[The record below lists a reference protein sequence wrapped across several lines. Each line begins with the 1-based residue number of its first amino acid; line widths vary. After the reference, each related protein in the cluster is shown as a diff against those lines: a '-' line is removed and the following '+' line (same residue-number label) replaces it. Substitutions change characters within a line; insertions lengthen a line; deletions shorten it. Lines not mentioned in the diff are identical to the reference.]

1 MTTAPVSAGD
11 RPWRVL
17 TRHFFNALFDFG
29 VFSGAGTEAFKRALL
44 GVVAVFLAL
53 GLLLLRIFVTKYGI
67 LAGTHATERYEL
79 AVITD
84 HAFLIAVPMWIV
96 AFAIVL
102 VGHALFPDERDY
114 RILMAQPVSRRAI
127 FGAKL
132 LALLLFAGLFVAAT
146 HLALAPLA
154 ALTMVSPLAARPFVT
169 HAIAFELSSLSASVL
184 AALSIIAVHGVLVL
198 AVPRARLAAFSTFVR
213 SALVSVLVL
222 SLPLVGRLP
231 GAAGDG
237 ATHASWLAWAPPMWF
252 VALERWLAGGDERL
266 GGSLALAAPVAT
278 LFVLFVSIVAYGLL
292 YRRFDRVI
300 LRSHS
305 SRPPGRRWP
314 VPSRGALVSPA
325 RLAIRRFASLTLRR
339 SVLHQGIV
347 VALSAVA
354 AGLVV
359 NAAISSGLSSVAS
372 AKEDRD
378 VQALAFW
385 APFPLM
391 FVVSRAVRLALAL
404 PIEVRANWV
413 FRVTDAV
420 TTRSEATGAAVATV
434 VRLGVALPVA
444 AILPLQWLTFGPAA
458 ILMAIVAGLIG
469 WLQAELLLQDW
480 RRIPFTC
487 SYMPGK
493 GFVPQI
499 FLKTLFFFLFFTT
512 TGSLALRLSLVAP
525 AAALV
530 VGGTVAA
537 AASTLAVRRRRL
549 ARVAGLE
556 FEDSLPNELNVLR
569 LNVD

>member
-1 MTTAPVSAGD
+1 M
-11 RPWRVL
+11 L
-17 TRHFFNALFDFG
+17 
-29 VFSGAGTEAFKRALL
+29 
-44 GVVAVFLAL
+44 
-53 GLLLLRIFVTKYGI
+53 
-67 LAGTHATERYEL
+67 
-79 AVITD
+79 
-84 HAFLIAVPMWIV
+84 
-96 AFAIVL
+96 
-102 VGHALFPDERDY
+102 
-114 RILMAQPVSRRAI
+114 
-127 FGAKL
+127 
-132 LALLLFAGLFVAAT
+132 
-146 HLALAPLA
+146 
-154 ALTMVSPLAARPFVT
+154 
-169 HAIAFELSSLSASVL
+169 
-184 AALSIIAVHGVLVL
+184 LVL
-198 AVPRARLAAFSTFVR
+198 I
-213 SALVSVLVL
+213 VSV
-222 SLPLVGRLP
+222 
-231 GAAGDG
+231 A
-237 ATHASWLAWAPPMWF
+237 
-252 VALERWLAGGDERL
+252 
-266 GGSLALAAPVAT
+266 
-278 LFVLFVSIVAYGLL
+278 AYGLL

-305 SRPPGRRWP
+305 SRPPSPRLRRTGRRS
-314 VPSRGALVSPA
+314 VASRVARTRPA

-347 VALSAVA
+347 VALSAAA

-359 NAAISSGLSSVAS
+359 NAALSSDLSSVAS
-372 AKEDRD
+372 AKED
-378 VQALAFW
+378 VEALAFW

-413 FRVTDAV
+413 FRMTDAL

-434 VRLGVALPVA
+434 LRLGVALPVV
-444 AILPLQWLTFGPAA
+444 AIAPLHWLTFGPAA

-469 WLQAELLLQDW
+469 WLHAELLLQDW

-512 TGSLALRLSLVAP
+512 AGSLALRLCLMAP

-530 VGGTVAA
+530 VGGTLAA
-537 AASTLAVRRRRL
+537 VASTLAVRRRRL

>member
-53 GLLLLRIFVTKYGI
+53 GLLLLRIFVTKYAI
-67 LAGTHATERYEL
+67 LTGTHATERYEL

-102 VGHALFPDERDY
+102 VGHSLFPDERDY

-132 LALLLFAGLFVAAT
+132 LALLLFAGLFVVAT
-146 HLALAPLA
+146 HVALAPLA

-231 GAAGDG
+231 GAAGDV

-266 GGSLALAAPVAT
+266 SGSLALAAPLAM
-278 LFVLFVSIVAYGLL
+278 LFVLLVSVAAYGLL

-300 LRSHS
+300 LRSQS
-305 SRPPGRRWP
+305 SRPPGRRS
-314 VPSRGALVSPA
+314 VASRIALTRPA
-325 RLAIRRFASLTLRR
+325 RLAIRWFAALTLRR

-354 AGLVV
+354 VGLVV
-359 NAAISSGLSSVAS
+359 NAALSS
-372 AKEDRD
+372 DLD

-413 FRVTDAV
+413 FRMTDAL

-434 VRLGVALPVA
+434 LRLGVALPVA
-444 AILPLQWLTFGPAA
+444 AIAPLHWLTFGPAA

-469 WLQAELLLQDW
+469 WLHAELLLQDW

-512 TGSLALRLSLVAP
+512 TGSLALRLCLVAP

>member
-1 MTTAPVSAGD
+1 MTSAPVPAGD

-29 VFSGAGTEAFKRALL
+29 IFSEAGTEAFKRALGGL
-44 GVVAVFLAL
+44 AAVFLAL
-53 GLLLLRIFVTKYGI
+53 GLLLLRIFAKKYAI
-67 LAGTHATERYEL
+67 LAGAHATEGYQL
-79 AVITD
+79 ALITD
-84 HAFLIAVPMWIV
+84 HSFLMAVPMWIV
-96 AFAIVL
+96 AFAVVL

-114 RILMAQPVSRRAI
+114 RILMTQPVSRRTI
-127 FGAKL
+127 FAAKL
-132 LALLLFAGLFVAAT
+132 LALLLFAGLFVAGT

-154 ALTMVSPLAARPFVT
+154 ALTMMSSLAPRPFVT
-169 HAIAFELSSLSASVL
+169 QALVFELTSLAASVL
-184 AALSIIAVHGVLVL
+184 AALSIVAVHGLLVL

-231 GAAGDG
+231 GAAGDV
-237 ATHASWLAWAPPMWF
+237 AAHAWWMAWAPPMWF

-266 GGSLALAAPVAT
+266 SGSLALAAPLAM
-278 LFVLFVSIVAYGLL
+278 LFVLLVSVAAYGLL

-300 LRSHS
+300 LRSQS
-305 SRPPGRRWP
+305 SRPPGRRS
-314 VPSRGALVSPA
+314 VASRIALTRPA

-354 AGLVV
+354 VGLVV
-359 NAAISSGLSSVAS
+359 NAALSS
-372 AKEDRD
+372 DLD

-413 FRVTDAV
+413 FRMTDAL

-434 VRLGVALPVA
+434 LRLGVALPVA
-444 AILPLQWLTFGPAA
+444 AIAPLHWLTFGPAA

-469 WLQAELLLQDW
+469 WLHAELLLQDW

-512 TGSLALRLSLVAP
+512 TGSLALRLCLVAP

>member
-1 MTTAPVSAGD
+1 
-11 RPWRVL
+11 
-17 TRHFFNALFDFG
+17 
-29 VFSGAGTEAFKRALL
+29 
-44 GVVAVFLAL
+44 
-53 GLLLLRIFVTKYGI
+53 
-67 LAGTHATERYEL
+67 
-79 AVITD
+79 
-84 HAFLIAVPMWIV
+84 
-96 AFAIVL
+96 
-102 VGHALFPDERDY
+102 
-114 RILMAQPVSRRAI
+114 
-127 FGAKL
+127 
-132 LALLLFAGLFVAAT
+132 
-146 HLALAPLA
+146 
-154 ALTMVSPLAARPFVT
+154 
-169 HAIAFELSSLSASVL
+169 
-184 AALSIIAVHGVLVL
+184 
-198 AVPRARLAAFSTFVR
+198 
-213 SALVSVLVL
+213 
-222 SLPLVGRLP
+222 
-231 GAAGDG
+231 
-237 ATHASWLAWAPPMWF
+237 
-252 VALERWLAGGDERL
+252 
-266 GGSLALAAPVAT
+266 
-278 LFVLFVSIVAYGLL
+278 
-292 YRRFDRVI
+292 
-300 LRSHS
+300 
-305 SRPPGRRWP
+305 
-314 VPSRGALVSPA
+314 
-325 RLAIRRFASLTLRR
+325 LTLRR

-354 AGLVV
+354 VGLVV
-359 NAAISSGLSSVAS
+359 NAALSS
-372 AKEDRD
+372 DLD

-413 FRVTDAV
+413 FRMTDAL

-434 VRLGVALPVA
+434 LRLGVALPVA
-444 AILPLQWLTFGPAA
+444 AIAPLHWLTFGPAA

-469 WLQAELLLQDW
+469 WLHAELLLQDW

-512 TGSLALRLSLVAP
+512 TGSLALRLCLVAP